1 MVTVHDIQNACKENN
16 LGTLLSMFSELC
28 KTSKNY
34 NDFFEI
40 MKYASCQYPDNLT
53 CRDLVYRL
61 FASRFK
67 KDENAMQFL
76 HNKLVS
82 TSDTNFIAD
91 LIQTLGLM
99 RYRGI
104 IEISK
109 TYITTGEE
117 TVRYKCIISLGWSVD
132 VEVNECISLLSERL
146 QQEELDYLRG
156 YAATALRQFYF
167 THQDCRD
174 AIAQLLYGALKVEKS
189 ELTSSMI
196 IASLQTILKS
206 NFGVKERTT
215 QNRYE
220 GNITRAKEKVRLFF
234 QNR

>member
-104 IEISK
+104 IEIAK
-109 TYITTGEE
+109 IYITTGEE